1 MITIAAG
8 PDDLVSARMPTL
20 AERRALGILA
30 PDVSWVSQ
38 MSRQGSPVS
47 PVPMPL
53 TDSRGPANDHSRT
66 ESDTRSLSANYRS
79 DSSTTTGHGHIQPPQ
94 LPAETPMVI
103 S

>member
-30 PDVSWVSQ
+30 PDVSWMSQ

-47 PVPMPL
+47 PVPVLL
-53 TDSRGPANDHSRT
+53 TSVRDPGRT
-66 ESDTRSLSANYRS
+66 RK
-79 DSSTTTGHGHIQPPQ
+79 H
-94 LPAETPMVI
+94 
-103 S
+103 